1 VKRATYTRDGI
12 DHDTIKRWRSSIGA
26 DDDPGPSAAP
36 AMELR
41 GRTGL
46 AAYGAAFSHVRVADP
61 DAFHAI
67 IYHRPLSMLS
77 AHCELSTPRTTE
89 RTDEII
95 AAQPAPIIMVGS
107 HRLNGRLRVTQ
118 GGIEREYGQGQ
129 LVVMSIES
137 AFVDECPSVCDTALL
152 LIPTEILRHELP
164 DTDVGFLPTAADSV
178 LARATATFIRR
189 FVCDAAVRGLPIT
202 PADERAV
209 IGLVRAAIGH
219 HTQDAYQMEN
229 NTLFV
234 LEAARDLIDERYAEP
249 DFTADAIA
257 ETLQISRRHLYRH
270 FADTGESPATMITS
284 RRLAQARTLLA
295 LEEPLGLDAVAHASG
310 FSSAATLRNRF
321 RAEFGMTPGAYRST
335 VSSGDNDAVRS
346 ADDAAS

>member
-1 VKRATYTRDGI
+1 MKRASYTRDGI
-12 DHDTIKRWRSSIGA
+12 DHDTLARWRSSIGA
-26 DDDPGPSAAP
+26 DDDPGPSAATP
-36 AMELR
+36 MELR

-46 AAYGAAFSHVRVADP
+46 AAYGAAFSRVTVDDP

-67 IYHRPLSMLS
+67 IYHRPLSVLS

-89 RTDEII
+89 RTDAII
-95 AAQPAPIIMVGS
+95 RAQPAPIIMVGT
-107 HRLNGRLRVTQ
+107 HRLEGRLRVRQ
-118 GGIEREYGQGQ
+118 GDVEREYGEGQ

-152 LIPTEILRHELP
+152 LVPAEVLRHELAEA
-164 DTDVGFLPTAADSV
+164 DAAFLPTAADSL

-202 PADERAV
+202 PADELAV
-209 IGLVRAAIGH
+209 VGLIRAAIGH

-229 NTLFV
+229 NALFV
-234 LEAARDLIDERYAEP
+234 LEAARDLIDERYADP

-257 ETLQISRRHLYRH
+257 EALQISRRHLYRH

-284 RRLAQARTLLA
+284 RRLAQARTLLE
-295 LEEPLGLDAVAHASG
+295 LEEPLGLDTVAHASG
-310 FSSAATLRNRF
+310 FASAATLRNRF
-321 RAEFGMTPGAYRST
+321 RAEFGMTPGAFRAT
-335 VSSGDNDAVRS
+335 VRS
-346 ADDAAS
+346 ADDEEAG